1 VVELGADLVAGAA
14 EAVIKLICFVRRKPG
29 MTADEFHRYWREE
42 HGPLVARTK
51 MGSHVLRYE
60 QNHVVRLNDDG
71 DGFDGV
77 TVQWFESVEAF
88 YASVAEADYAEV
100 AADMDKFLDTSRI
113 EFVLTEEPD
122 VIVDRL

>member
-1 VVELGADLVAGAA
+1 
-14 EAVIKLICFVRRKPG
+14 VIKLICFVRRKEG

-60 QNHVVRLNDDG
+60 QNHVLRLNDDG
-71 DGFDGV
+71 DGYDGV
-77 TVQWFESVEAF
+77 TIQWFESLDAF
-88 YASVAEADYAEV
+88 YASVMESDYAEV
-100 AADMDKFLDTSRI
+100 QADMEKFLDTARI
-113 EFVLTEEPD
+113 EFVLTEEAE